1 MATIGNMGAEVG
13 ATSSIFPYTQ
23 SMGDY
28 LRHTE
33 REGIARAAEGALGY
47 LNRDEGSEYDRHI
60 EIVSIWLPQVIHLSP
75 RLTTPSI
82 TDQNLSELEPHINGP
97 FTPDLSSPI
106 RGFPEQVKTNLSWPV
121 EISAAL
127 IGSCTNSS
135 YEDFSRAASILD
147 QARRSKVP
155 LKTQL
160 LVAPGS
166 EEIRATL
173 ERDGILEKFRQAGGK
188 ILANAC
194 GACVGQWERPDMKK
208 GTPNSIVSS
217 FNRNFVG
224 RQDGN
229 PQTHSFVAGP
239 EVSAY
244 ESARTTFG
252 D

>member
-1 MATIGNMGAEVG
+1 V
-13 ATSSIFPYTQ
+13 
-23 SMGDY
+23 
-28 LRHTE
+28 LKL
-33 REGIARAAEGALGY
+33 LG
-47 LNRDEGSEYDRHI
+47 
-60 EIVSIWLPQVIHLSP
+60 P
-75 RLTTPSI
+75 
-82 TDQNLSELEPHINGP
+82 QNLSDLEPHINGP

-106 RGFPEQVKTNLSWPV
+106 RTFGKEVDTNPTWPR

-135 YEDFSRAASILD
+135 YEDFSRAASLLD
-147 QARRSKVP
+147 QAREASLP
-155 LKTQL
+155 LQTRL

-173 ERDGILEKFRQAGGK
+173 ERDGILAKFREAGGT

-194 GACVGQWERPDMKK
+194 GACVGQWEREDVKK

-229 PQTHSFVAGP
+229 PKTHSFVASP
-239 EVSAY
+239 EASRACFHQY
-244 ESARTTFG
+244 NMKS
-252 D
+252 

>member
-1 MATIGNMGAEVG
+1 VDGPPQLAL
-13 ATSSIFPYTQ
+13 SST
-23 SMGDY
+23 
-28 LRHTE
+28 R
-33 REGIARAAEGALGY
+33 
-47 LNRDEGSEYDRHI
+47 
-60 EIVSIWLPQVIHLSP
+60 
-75 RLTTPSI
+75 TTVH
-82 TDQNLSELEPHINGP
+82 QNLSELEPHINGP

-106 RGFPEQVKTNLSWPV
+106 RGFPEQVKSNPSWPV

-147 QARRSKVP
+147 QARRSDVP

-239 EVSAY
+239 EVSSHECAK
-244 ESARTTFG
+244 RTSG